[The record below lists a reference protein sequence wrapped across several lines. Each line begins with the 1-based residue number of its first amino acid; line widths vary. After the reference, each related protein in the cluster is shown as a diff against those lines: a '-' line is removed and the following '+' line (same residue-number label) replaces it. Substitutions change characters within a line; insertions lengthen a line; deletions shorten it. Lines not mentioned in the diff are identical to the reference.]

1 MDAEA
6 GLPQLIEAH
15 VTRAL
20 DTGPSTVV
28 DLLAGALAEVLHA
41 IGSEQTD
48 QLRTVAVSAAMAAAP
63 ASLDRL
69 TAAVVGRYSEKP
81 DEIGDRVLDVSN
93 VAILAEAIQ
102 DLVLEDDGDAYW
114 YIDDF
119 VSRALGGEERIGEYG
134 EDASYSPAHSM
145 SKIYLESFTWKGA
158 VWAYGYGAP
167 DVMQDYELWFLHRD
181 GDDEGRRRALVR
193 LTSSFEGAGLE
204 NHDDPEVRS
213 CAREESWL
221 VQNERFN
228 WYEPL
233 DEWEVWFY
241 EPTEE
246 LIDKHGLLIADRLG
260 RRVSEV
266 ETVIRSLK
274 ENDDQATGGAGGDYG
289 RGLPVLEQDVR
300 KELWWILYDTHCR

>member
-1 MDAEA
+1 MDTEA

-15 VTRAL
+15 VTRELAAG
-20 DTGPSTVV
+20 TTTVV
-28 DLLAGALAEVLHA
+28 HLLAGALAEALHA

-93 VAILAEAIQ
+93 VAILAEAIR
-102 DLVLEDDGDAYW
+102 DLVLEDHWESGY
-114 YIDDF
+114 YVDDF
-119 VSRALGGEERIGEYG
+119 VSRALGGKERIGEAF
-134 EDASYSPAHSM
+134 EDASYSPAHS
-145 SKIYLESFTWKGA
+145 SSTIYLESFTWKGA

-167 DVMQDYELWFLHRD
+167 DAMYEYELWFLHRD

-193 LTSSFEGAGLE
+193 LTSSFAGAGLE

-221 VQNERFN
+221 DEDRFN

-233 DEWEVWFY
+233 DEWEVWGG

-266 ETVIRSLK
+266 ETVIRSLEK
-274 ENDDQATGGAGGDYG
+274 NDDQATGGAGGDYG
-289 RGLPVLEQDVR
+289 EGLPVLEQDVR
-300 KELWWILYDTHCR
+300 KELWWILNDTTYR

>member
-20 DTGPSTVV
+20 AAGPGTVV
-28 DLLAGALAEVLHA
+28 DLLAGALAEALHA

-93 VAILAEAIQ
+93 VAILAEAIRA
-102 DLVLEDDGDAYW
+102 LVLEDRWDSAY
-114 YIDDF
+114 YVDDF
-119 VSRALGGEERIGEYG
+119 VSRALGGEERIGTYG
-134 EDASYSPAHSM
+134 EDASVSPAFPT
-145 SKIYLESFTWKGA
+145 IYLESFTWKGA

-167 DVMQDYELWFLHRD
+167 DAMYEYELWFLHRD
-181 GDDEGRRRALVR
+181 GDDEGRRRALVD
-193 LTSSFEGAGLE
+193 LTSSFAGAGLE

-213 CAREESWL
+213 SAREESWL
-221 VQNERFN
+221 AEDRFN
-228 WYEPL
+228 WCEPL
-233 DEWEVWFY
+233 DEWEVWGY

-266 ETVIRSLK
+266 ETVIRSLEK
-274 ENDDQATGGAGGDYG
+274 NDDQATGGAGGDYG
-289 RGLPVLEQDVR
+289 QGLPVLEQDVR
-300 KELWWILYDTHCR
+300 KELWWILNDTHCR

>member
-1 MDAEA
+1 MDTEA

-15 VTRAL
+15 VTRELAA
-20 DTGPSTVV
+20 GPGTVV

-93 VAILAEAIQ
+93 VAILAEAIR
-102 DLVLEDDGDAYW
+102 DLVLEDPWESGY
-114 YIDDF
+114 YVDDF
-119 VSRALGGEERIGEYG
+119 ISRALGGKERIGEAF
-134 EDASYSPAHSM
+134 EDASYSPAHS
-145 SKIYLESFTWKGA
+145 SSTIYLESFTWKGA

-167 DVMQDYELWFLHRD
+167 DAMYEYELRFLHRD
-181 GDDEGRRRALVR
+181 GDDEGRRRALVD
-193 LTSSFEGAGLE
+193 LTSSFAGAGLE

-213 CAREESWL
+213 SAREESWL
-221 VQNERFN
+221 AEDRFN
-228 WYEPL
+228 WCEPL
-233 DEWEVWFY
+233 DEWEVWGY

-266 ETVIRSLK
+266 ETVIRSLEK
-274 ENDDQATGGAGGDYG
+274 NDDQATGGAGGDYG
-289 RGLPVLEQDVR
+289 QGLPVLEQDVR
-300 KELWWILYDTHCR
+300 KELWWILNDTNRR

>member
-20 DTGPSTVV
+20 DTEHLTVV

-69 TAAVVGRYSEKP
+69 TAAVVGRYSEKR

-93 VAILAEAIQ
+93 VAILAAAVV
-102 DLVLEDDGDAYW
+102 DLVLEDCGDPYG
-114 YIDDF
+114 YIDAF
-119 VSRALGGEERIGEYG
+119 ISRALGGKERIGEAF
-134 EDASYSPAHSM
+134 EDASYSPAHS
-145 SKIYLESFTWKGA
+145 SSIIYLESFTWKGA

-167 DVMQDYELWFLHRD
+167 DAMQDYELWFLHRD

-193 LTSSFEGAGLE
+193 LTSIFAGAGLE

-221 VQNERFN
+221 QAERFN

-233 DEWEVWFY
+233 DEWEVWGY

-266 ETVIRSLK
+266 ETVIRSLEK
-274 ENDDQATGGAGGDYG
+274 NDDQATGGAGGDYG
-289 RGLPVLEQDVR
+289 EGLPVLEQDVR
-300 KELWWILYDTHCR
+300 KELWWILNDTNRR

>member
-15 VTRAL
+15 VTRELAA
-20 DTGPSTVV
+20 GPGTVV
-28 DLLAGALAEVLHA
+28 DLLAGALAEALHA

-93 VAILAEAIQ
+93 VAILAEAIR
-102 DLVLEDDGDAYW
+102 DLVLEDHWESGY
-114 YIDDF
+114 YVDDF
-119 VSRALGGEERIGEYG
+119 VSRALGGKERIGEAF
-134 EDASYSPAHSM
+134 EDASYSPAHS
-145 SKIYLESFTWKGA
+145 SSTIYLESFTWKGA

-167 DVMQDYELWFLHRD
+167 DAMYEYELWFLHRD

-193 LTSSFEGAGLE
+193 LTSSFAGAGLE

-213 CAREESWL
+213 SAREESWL
-221 VQNERFN
+221 DEDRFN

-233 DEWEVWFY
+233 DEWEVWGG

-266 ETVIRSLK
+266 ETVIRSLEK
-274 ENDDQATGGAGGDYG
+274 NDDQATGGAGGDYG
-289 RGLPVLEQDVR
+289 EGLPVLEQDVR
-300 KELWWILYDTHCR
+300 KELWWILNDTTYR